1 MYADI
6 VTKSMEQ
13 AIGET
18 NRRRAKQVAYNE
30 AHGITPTSIVKAI
43 DASLVEMY
51 SPEWA
56 VVPEIDDDKHEEE
69 FIPPHELSDRI
80 TELRHQMMDA
90 ADKLEYERA
99 AEFRDQ
105 IKRLER
111 QVFGMDQPRRPVQ
124 PSQPPGSAHQPRY
137 EGKKD
142 TTEKTMASK
151 TRGRRGAGAATG
163 AAAGASR
170 PTKQTR
176 LKLIPD
182 APK

>member
-1 MYADI
+1 MR
-6 VTKSMEQ
+6 Q
-13 AIGET
+13 H
-18 NRRRAKQVAYNE
+18 N
-30 AHGITPTSIVKAI
+30 ITPTSIIKAI

-56 VVPEIDDDKHEEE
+56 VVPEIGDDKGKEEE
-69 FIPPHELSDRI
+69 FIPAHELPDRI
-80 TELRHQMMDA
+80 TALRQQMMEA
-90 ADKLEYERA
+90 AEKLDYERA
-99 AEFRDQ
+99 ADLRDQ
-105 IKRLER
+105 IKKLER
-111 QVFGMDQPRRPVQ
+111 HAFGMDQPRRPVQ
-124 PSQPPGSAHQPRY
+124 PSQPPGSAHQPKY

-142 TTEKTMASK
+142 TAEKNSPTK

-170 PTKQTR
+170 PIKQTK